1 MDSTAF
7 WSHWAWPLI
16 TGIIGAI
23 FTILLVKQYLDR
35 RKLHQLAW
43 SIGFLV
49 YTIAAFMEAYSEYA
63 NSWDPNIYRI
73 YIVFAASLVGF
84 LGLGVLYL
92 IFRKKIYGHIFFMF
106 VLIVMA
112 IFFYGT
118 FTTELVEENLVAGIT
133 VGGTALGESQTFPR
147 ICSLFLNIPG
157 TIFLLGGAIYSIV
170 LFARKKQY
178 SYRMWA
184 NVLIALGT
192 LIIAAAGSM
201 ARAGQ
206 SVGLYPAEMLGAA
219 FLLWGFLKA
228 GTLKNGVEAVKKEKM
243 DEDVKNFKK
252 QK

>member
-1 MDSTAF
+1 
-7 WSHWAWPLI
+7 
-16 TGIIGAI
+16 
-23 FTILLVKQYLDR
+23 
-35 RKLHQLAW
+35 
-43 SIGFLV
+43 
-49 YTIAAFMEAYSEYA
+49 MEAYSEYA
-63 NSWDPNIYRI
+63 DSWDQTIYRI

-84 LGLGVLYL
+84 LGLGVVYL
-92 IFRKKIYGHIFFMF
+92 IFKKRIYGHFFLVF
-106 VLIVMA
+106 ILIIMA
-112 IFFYGT
+112 IFLYGT

-133 VGGTALGESQTFPR
+133 VGGTALGESRSFPR

-157 TIFLLGGAIYSIV
+157 TLFLLGGAIYSIF

-178 SYRMWA
+178 RYRVWA

-228 GTLKNGVEAVKKEKM
+228 GTLKKGAEAVKREKM
-243 DEDVKNFKK
+243 KGDEGEEE
-252 QK
+252 

>member
-1 MDSTAF
+1 MDWTAF
-7 WSHWAWPLI
+7 WSHWAWPLV
-16 TGIIGAI
+16 TGIIGAV
-23 FTILLVKQYLDR
+23 FTILLMKQYLER
-35 RKLHQLAW
+35 RKLHQIAW
-43 SIGFLV
+43 SIGFLI
-49 YTIAAFMEAYSEYA
+49 YTIAAFMEAYSEFTD
-63 NSWDPNIYRI
+63 SWNPDIYRV

-92 IFRKKIYGHIFFMF
+92 IFRKNIYGHIFLVF

-118 FTTELVEENLVAGIT
+118 FTTELVSENLVAGIT
-133 VGGTALGESQTFPR
+133 VGGTALGESRSFPR
-147 ICSLFLNIPG
+147 VCSLFLNIPG
-157 TIFLLGGAIYSIV
+157 TLFLLGGAIYSIF
-170 LFARKKQY
+170 LFAPKKQY
-178 SYRMWA
+178 RYRVWA

-228 GTLKNGVEAVKKEKM
+228 GTLKKGAEAVKKEKM
-243 DEDVKNFKK
+243 MSSL
-252 QK
+252 